1 MSVTTKTLQI
11 RNLFSALNFKSG
23 ANLLRTLNA
32 NKVSISQSCDGNGT
46 CTTCRVFV
54 LKGVDSCSPRT
65 ELELE
70 RANERNFVNNE
81 RLACQTFISEDLEI
95 EILNPEPTD
104 V

>member
-11 RNLFSALNFKSG
+11 RNLFAAIKFKAG
-23 ANLLRTLNA
+23 ANLLNTLNA

-46 CTTCRVFV
+46 CTTCRVFI

-70 RANERNFVNNE
+70 RAIERNFVNNE

-95 EILNPEPTD
+95 EILNPEPID

>member
-11 RNLFSALNFKSG
+11 RNLFSVIKFKTD
-23 ANLLRTLNA
+23 ANLLNTLNA

-46 CTTCRVFV
+46 CTSCRVFI

-65 ELELE
+65 EVELE
-70 RANERNFVNNE
+70 RATERNFLINE
-81 RLACQTFISEDLEI
+81 RLACQTTIGGDLEI
-95 EILNPEPTD
+95 EILNPEPID